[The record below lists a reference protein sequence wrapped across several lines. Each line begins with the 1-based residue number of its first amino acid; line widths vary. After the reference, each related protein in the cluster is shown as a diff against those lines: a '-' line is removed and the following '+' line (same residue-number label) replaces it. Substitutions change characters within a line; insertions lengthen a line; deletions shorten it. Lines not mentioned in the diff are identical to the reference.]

1 LAEDGFVI
9 VVVAIDSTGRLIR
22 DPRST
27 RGLVHVDASQDVLDG
42 IPRGVANLCDR
53 STLTLIPKRK

>member
-1 LAEDGFVI
+1 VI